1 MTWSGS
7 FSLAVR
13 ELTRRS
19 GRFLVLA
26 AAVSV
31 LVFFLLFQQGLLS
44 GLVTQFV
51 GAIRNQD
58 SDVLVYSDQSRR
70 NLQASVVAPEA
81 VDAVTEVEGVAAAGP
96 VGTGTFTVDTSVE
109 RTDAQLFGYDL
120 DGPGGPRAI
129 EEGRAAAAPGEAVAD
144 AGAGA
149 GFEVGDTV
157 TVVGG
162 GPELTIVG
170 TGRDLA
176 FSVTPTL
183 FTDFETYAE
192 ARIAQNPD
200 ATAVPPSG
208 VAVRVEDGADVDAV
222 IDAVAEAVPGVDP
235 LTRAQAEA
243 EAPGV
248 AAVQQS
254 FSLILVL
261 GYAVVAVVVGFFF
274 LILTTQKSD
283 QLTLLRALG
292 APRGS
297 LTAVVLVQVAAIT
310 AVALLVGGGL
320 STWLLST
327 GAGGIEVDV
336 SASQLA
342 GSALVVVALALV
354 ATSATLRRIR
364 RLDPARAVDLGS
376 SL

>member
-1 MTWSGS
+1 MGL
-7 FSLAVR
+7 FLLAIR
-13 ELTRRS
+13 EMSRRW
-19 GRFLVLA
+19 GRFLILTA
-26 AAVSV
+26 AISV

-51 GAIRNQD
+51 GAIRNQE

-70 NLQASVVAPEA
+70 NLQASVVTPET
-81 VDAVTEVEGVAAAGP
+81 VDAVGLVEGVNEAGP
-96 VGTGTFTVDTSVE
+96 LGTGTFTVDTSDE
-109 RTDAQLFGYDL
+109 RTDAQIFGYRL
-120 DGPGGPRAI
+120 GGPGAPRAI
-129 EEGRAAAAPGEAVAD
+129 EEGRPPNSPGEAIAD
-144 AGAGA
+144 AGAGP
-149 GFEVGDTV
+149 GFEIGDTV
-157 TVVGG
+157 AVVNG

-170 TGRDLA
+170 TARDLA

-183 FTDFETYAE
+183 FTAFETYAE
-192 ARIAQNPD
+192 ARMAQNPD
-200 ATAVPPSG
+200 ATSVPPS
-208 VAVRVEDGADVDAV
+208 AVVVRLDEEADVDEAV
-222 IDAVAEAVPGVDP
+222 DAIGAAVPGIDP

-254 FSLILVL
+254 FSLILAL

-292 APRGS
+292 VSRGV
-297 LTAVVLVQVAAIT
+297 LAGVVLSQV
-310 AVALLVGGGL
+310 VALVGVALVVGGGL
-320 STWLLST
+320 ATWLLSAGT
-327 GAGGIEVDV
+327 GGIEVTLSLGQLLV
-336 SASQLA
+336 SALA
-342 GSALVVVALALV
+342 IAALALLASSV
-354 ATSATLRRIR
+354 SLRRIR